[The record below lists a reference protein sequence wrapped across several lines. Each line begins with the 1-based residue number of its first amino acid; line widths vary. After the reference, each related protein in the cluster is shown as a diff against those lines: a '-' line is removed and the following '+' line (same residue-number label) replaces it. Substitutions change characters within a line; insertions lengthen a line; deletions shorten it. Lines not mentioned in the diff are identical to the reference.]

1 MMKNKAI
8 QSVLAIILVIPILFS
23 FTSTS
28 SVEAASTKT
37 AYVEVNSGVLN
48 VRSSASTKSKIVGA
62 LKNKTKV
69 TVYSVTNG
77 WAKIKFKNK
86 NSYVSNQYLRYT
98 APSTKAKVTKKTY
111 NSKSFLPYPQISGL
125 KSTTAQKKIN
135 TVLSKHIQGSYKGYL
150 ALNKGIQECKK
161 DSMYQEYPYM
171 CNYTYQTSYNVKYNS
186 NEKLSILIFDYM
198 YTGGAHGLGQVTAY
212 NFNLNT
218 GNEYTISHI
227 LTTYAKYT
235 QVTKYAKNYMIKHAD
250 IFFADDITLDDFKV
264 NKNSQFYF
272 TSNGIYLIFQE
283 YEVAPYAAGNPIIKI
298 PSYVYR

>member
-1 MMKNKAI
+1 MIKRKVI

-48 VRSSASTKSKIVGA
+48 VRSSASTKSKIVGT

-98 APSTKAKVTKKTY
+98 APSTKAKITKKTY
-111 NSKSFLPYPQISGL
+111 KSKSFLPYPQVSGL

-150 ALNKGIQECKK
+150 ELNKDMQECKK
-161 DSMYQEYPYM
+161 DSMYQEYPYI
-171 CNYTYQTSYNVKYNS
+171 CDYTYQTSYHVKYNS
-186 NEKLSILIFDYM
+186 NEKLSILVFDYM

-218 GNEYTISHI
+218 GNEYTISQI

-235 QVTKYAKNYMIKHAD
+235 QVTKYAKNYMIKHPD
-250 IFFADDITLDDFKV
+250 IFFADDITLDDFRV

-272 TSNGIYLIFQE
+272 TNNGIYLIFQE
-283 YEVAPYAAGNPIIKI
+283 YEVAPYSSGNPIIKI
-298 PSYVYR
+298 PSSVYK